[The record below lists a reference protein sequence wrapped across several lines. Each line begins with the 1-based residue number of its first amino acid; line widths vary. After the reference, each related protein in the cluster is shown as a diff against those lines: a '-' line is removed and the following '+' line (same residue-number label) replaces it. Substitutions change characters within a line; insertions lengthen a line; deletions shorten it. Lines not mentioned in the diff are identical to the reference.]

1 MDISIQLISS
11 FALGQAESGLIT
23 LKGHMVDARSEPENE
38 RDYENLSY
46 STIRRSKG
54 FGILMRLRV
63 SMKMSRERCNVLIL
77 R

>member
-11 FALGQAESGLIT
+11 FALGQAESCLIT
-23 LKGHMVDARSEPENE
+23 LKGHKVDARSEPENE